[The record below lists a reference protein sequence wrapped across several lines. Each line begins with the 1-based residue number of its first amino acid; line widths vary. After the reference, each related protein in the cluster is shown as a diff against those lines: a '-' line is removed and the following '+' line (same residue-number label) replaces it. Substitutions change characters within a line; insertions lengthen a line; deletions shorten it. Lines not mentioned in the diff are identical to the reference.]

1 MKLLRFQ
8 DGSKVCLGV
17 LDGASIIDLSP
28 IALDYPTML
37 SIIAGGDGA
46 LARVREVVAM
56 REHTV
61 PLAGVRLLA
70 PLERPG
76 KFLAIGMNY
85 RKHIAESER
94 LGVPRPE
101 QQYWFNKQTSC
112 ISGPFDDIVT
122 SVTEKLDYEVELAAV
137 IGAPAKSVDEHNAR

>member
-17 LDGASIIDLSP
+17 LEGEAIIALSP
-28 IALDYPTML
+28 ISQKYPTML
-37 SIIAGGDGA
+37 SIIADGEPA
-46 LARVREVVAM
+46 MDRVREVVAR
-56 REHTV
+56 RECTV
-61 PLAGVRLLA
+61 RLDDVRLLA
-70 PLERPG
+70 PIERPG

-94 LGVPRPE
+94 LGVPKPQR
-101 QQYWFNKQTSC
+101 QLWFNKQTTC

-137 IGAPAKSVDEHNAR
+137 IGVPAKGVEV